1 VGLAVRVA
9 VELWV
14 SVKLELTD
22 AVALLVEVEVHDGV
36 TVGEAVTVS
45 VLVFESVLVTLALSV
60 GDQVMLGVAL
70 GLNTA
75 VGVCEAETVLLAVG
89 EEMTGVI
96 VEVKVLVGKTNVS
109 RGVGIL
115 KNGLSGSFGFI
126 RPLGPFSQN
135 GKAWPKPGIASK
147 KHTKAKRDFTMW
159 HSRARLCE
167 FRSLRTLK
175 VYESSTIK
183 ASLFLPSLCRNQGR
197 LLKRIYLQK

>member
-1 VGLAVRVA
+1 MGLAVRVA

-22 AVALLVEVEVHDGV
+22 AVALEVAVHDSV

-45 VLVFESVLVTLALSV
+45 VLVFESVLVALALSV
-60 GDQVMLGVAL
+60 EDQVMLGVAL

-115 KNGLSGSFGFI
+115 KNGLSGSLGFI